1 MIVIVV
7 DFGAIG
13 GKRIYQEESWR
24 STGLLLV
31 SC

>member
-13 GKRIYQEESWR
+13 GKRIYQEER
-24 STGLLLV
+24 VGEAQAYY
-31 SC
+31 